1 MRVPFH
7 ISVNTIRRLKQV
19 QTLLDQLD
27 PEAAPQALIVPG
39 SPVPRGGI
47 IVFPGSFNPPTTAH
61 LALLKQ
67 ARQFASLHTSMQVYA
82 AVSKL
87 ITDKENV
94 ERPLLLD
101 RILLLDTVLRRHLPG
116 TGILLFNRGLYVE
129 QAEAVRT
136 SFPQVTRLLF
146 LVGFD
151 KIVQILDPHYYN
163 DRDAALKELF
173 ALAELLVAPRGDAG
187 PEALHELLSRPE
199 NRPFAQHIS
208 TLPFSNAYRD
218 ISSTQ
223 IRQHPGAHRGDILP
237 EVRRFMSETRA
248 YASPVRLS
256 NEIDYYGERVKI
268 LEALLKNAKVGR

>member
-1 MRVPFH
+1 
-7 ISVNTIRRLKQV
+7 
-19 QTLLDQLD
+19 
-27 PEAAPQALIVPG
+27 
-39 SPVPRGGI
+39 
-47 IVFPGSFNPPTTAH
+47 
-61 LALLKQ
+61 
-67 ARQFASLHTSMQVYA
+67 MQVYA

-187 PEALHELLSRPE
+187 PEALDELLNRPE
-199 NRPFAQHIS
+199 NRPFAQHVSALSFS
-208 TLPFSNAYRD
+208 TAYRD

-223 IRQHPGAHRGDILP
+223 IRQHPGAHRSDIPL

-248 YASPVRLS
+248 YTPPVCLS
-256 NEIDYYGERVKI
+256 HGSEIDYYGERVKI